1 MAAEIK
7 VRNLRSK
14 LETYEKSLDYLTK
27 WCQDNQEIGAKIT
40 KWLNNNASEFEMK
53 NLKTITN
60 YHIEISKI
68 NYATIALIDKVY
80 RQKERLEKWQE
91 EIEKVQ

>member
-1 MAAEIK
+1 MGVK
-7 VRNLRSK
+7 LKSLNSK
-14 LETYEKSLDYLTK
+14 LETYEATLNYLTK
-27 WCQDNQEIGAKIT
+27 WCQDNQDLSKEISNWIKT
-40 KWLNNNASEFEMK
+40 SVNELNANH
-53 NLKTITN
+53 LKTITN

-68 NYATIALIDKVY
+68 NYATIALLDKVY